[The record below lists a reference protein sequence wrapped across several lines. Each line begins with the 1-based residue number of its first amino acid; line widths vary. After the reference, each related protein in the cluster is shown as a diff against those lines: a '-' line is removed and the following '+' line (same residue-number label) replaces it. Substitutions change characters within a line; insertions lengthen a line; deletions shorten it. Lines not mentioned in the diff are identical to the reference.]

1 MRKFAVV
8 TTYNQQGLDRYAQRF
23 INTFDK
29 NMPREVDLLLYS
41 ERARPALPKTKRH
54 IKDYDAE
61 KEMRNTL
68 VEFKKK
74 YKYDL
79 RANGKG
85 PDGRRLDANKAF
97 KWDAIRFSH
106 KVYAIFDAVKKTD
119 ADVLIWMDA
128 DSVVHT
134 PMPME
139 FLQEFI
145 PDDKFL
151 CYAGRKN
158 KYTECGWY
166 SMNLRHPHAD
176 KFFEEFQRMYD
187 DAENGIFTLKEWHDS
202 YVFDVVREWHTQN
215 LRHPHADKFF
225 EEFQRMYDDAENG
238 IFTLKEWHDSYVFD
252 VVREWHTQ
260 EWGAVNKDF
269 SNGLIEK
276 EGHPIINSDL
286 GKYIDH
292 LKGDRKAQGHSNKKD
307 LKIDRQEDYWRNIR

>member
-202 YVFDVVREWHTQN
+202 YVFDVVREWHTQ
-215 LRHPHADKFF
+215 
-225 EEFQRMYDDAENG
+225 
-238 IFTLKEWHDSYVFD
+238 
-252 VVREWHTQ
+252 